1 MNDRDI
7 FIEKKA
13 VSLYIKCFGMEEML
27 KKIMVMT
34 VLAVAVLSLAGCGEN
49 GSATQAE
56 SSPIAEKIS
65 ESATGAVTEAAEV
78 SKSAAQAM
86 TETSAC
92 AADTQAESL
101 TGSENAVDLIRDFTN
116 GNGTV
121 HTKASLMNDVSYSF
135 ELEKDKDYTLKDLIA
150 LYNSSLS
157 DGEKYELD
165 TLSYAALTV
174 PNVSGEWYAVQMVL
188 APEEG
193 SDTGNGN
200 DSIDMVFS
208 VMNGQLQMA
217 ACADSYYRSSC
228 TCNKNGVLFTGGAS
242 GAGDHSGAVYVP
254 DANGDYVAL
263 QSYETINYGWEFY
276 NDQSGINESLSE
288 FATAIGED
296 AAGDGHFDI
305 SRYEI
310 NGSVYYVFGS
320 DHPEEEKQF
329 SEIALSHGITMTS
342 LDELDSIMDTY
353 AGQLGIG
360 AAYKDNEET
369 PWSKI

>member
-1 MNDRDI
+1 MMEI
-7 FIEKKA
+7 FSGKKA
-13 VSLYIKCFGMEEML
+13 GSLYIKCFGMEKML
-27 KKIMVMT
+27 KKIMFIT
-34 VLAVAVLSLAGCGEN
+34 VLTFAVLSLAGCGEN
-49 GSATQAE
+49 ESAAQTE
-56 SSPIAEKIS
+56 NSSIVEKIS
-65 ESATGAVTEAAEV
+65 ESAAGAVTETAEV
-78 SKSAAQAM
+78 SESVAKTM

-92 AADTQAESL
+92 AADTNAESL
-101 TGSENAVDLIRDFTN
+101 TGSGTTVDLIRDFAN
-116 GNGTV
+116 GNGAV
-121 HTKASLMNDVSYSF
+121 HTKASLMNDVSYNF

-150 LYNSSLS
+150 LYNLSLS
-157 DGEKYELD
+157 DGEKYGLD
-165 TLSYAALTV
+165 TVSYAALTV

-188 APEEG
+188 VPEEV

-200 DSIDMVFS
+200 DSIDMVFD

-228 TCNKNGVLFTGGAS
+228 TCNKNGVLFTGGAD
-242 GAGDHSGAVYVP
+242 GAGDHSGAVYAP
-254 DANGDYVAL
+254 DANGDYVTL

-296 AAGDGHFDI
+296 AAGDGHFDT

-320 DHPEEEKQF
+320 DHPEEETQF
-329 SEIALSHGITMTS
+329 SKIALSHGITMTT
-342 LDELDSIMDTY
+342 LDELNSIMDTY

-360 AAYKDNEET
+360 AAYQDNEET
-369 PWSKI
+369 PWTKL